1 MMVTFVSQCEKNAL
15 KKTRRV
21 LDAFANRIGDNT
33 WQTIITEDGLL
44 TVKKMLRKTASK
56 NTAVSCHWIRSRAR
70 SHFLW
75 VVGNKRRFDSEG
87 RVPVN
92 STGAEVEQ
100 YMDKGRWQTLDV
112 IKYAAAIA
120 GLFHDF
126 GKANKLFQDKINP
139 AITTD
144 SFEPYRHEWVS
155 LRLFQAFVGE
165 RSDEQWLDAL
175 ANGSLI
181 SRDDCYKDGLNNNSD
196 EEHPILS
203 LPKFAQLV
211 AWIIVTHHRLPL
223 VPKWRDEITEN
234 PAPLEKVDS
243 WLEKSFSALWN
254 SYRCND
260 KSQLHRLNDNWEFKE
275 KALPYNSVKWVSHA
289 TITAS
294 EAKKE
299 LTGLFS
305 DIESWDFINDQ
316 LFTSHLARL
325 SMMLADHY
333 YSAKPKVSEEW
344 RAVGYEIY
352 ANSYRKSEALFGSG
366 FKQKLDEHLIGVAC
380 HANRIT
386 QSLPKLNASLASLNA
401 NNFLSEPVKKSDK
414 KKYGWQDQAIK
425 LVNKFDKEPLTN
437 GFFGI
442 NMASTGKGKTIANA
456 KIMYALGEQLGRTR
470 FSVALG
476 LRSLTLQTGREFRN
490 SLSLSSEK
498 LAIAVGGVSVKQLF
512 ENSSK
517 TGQENVEAEQSGS
530 ESSQEV
536 LDEELYIDFR
546 GDTTHSLSKWTKYD
560 KNKRIDKLL
569 CAPVLVSTIDHLI
582 PATEGTSGGK
592 QIAPMLRL
600 LTSDLVLDEP
610 DDFGLSD
617 LPALCRLVNWAGMLG
632 SKVLLSTATMPPALA
647 YALYESY
654 RSGWSQYAKANLDSW
669 DQSLCCAWFDEFT
682 TSDYETRFVSD
693 LATFKQR
700 HQKFVD
706 KRIKNLKQEETKFP
720 PKRIGEII
728 PILQNAEKSHI
739 ENLAETIFKSICKL
753 HGHHHVSND
762 DKTVSIGLVRM
773 GNINPLVAVARSL
786 MAIGAP
792 ENTRIHY
799 CVYHSRYPLAIRS
812 YLENNLDTI
821 LNRKQQSTL
830 WSSKAGV
837 GENLSRFSEKHH
849 IFVVLASPV
858 AEVGRD
864 HDYDWA
870 VVEPSSMRSIIQ
882 LAGRVLRHR
891 EFDEHIKSPNVHLL
905 NESFKS
911 LKGKGIC
918 FERPGFESADIK
930 LASHDLTSTLKVE
943 QYNPINAIPRIQI
956 HHSVH
961 KNSKGEYL
969 NLGELESVALAWQL
983 FNGEKKAKV
992 WWANN
997 PHWCG
1002 EVQRQQRFRDSKKD
1016 DAYYLFVED
1025 EYRPPQW
1032 HWLNE
1037 AVYPVK
1043 MTTEIGI
1050 NIKNVKNIDIGERA
1064 NFWFDLDVGDIYA
1077 NLAKDFSIELD
1088 EVSRRFGELRVT
1100 EYRQDNYQEF
1110 CYHKNL
1116 GLFQEIDAQ

>member
-1 MMVTFVSQCEKNAL
+1 MMVTFVSQCQKNAL

-33 WQTIITEDGLL
+33 WQTVITEEGLL

-56 NTAVSCHWIRSRAR
+56 NTAVSCHWIRSRSR

-75 VVGNKRRFDSEG
+75 VVGNKRRFDEQG
-87 RVPVN
+87 IVPVN
-92 STGAEVEQ
+92 LTESKTSQ
-100 YMDKGRWQTLDV
+100 YKDCFGWKNLKILRH
-112 IKYAAAIA
+112 AASIA

-126 GKANKLFQDKINP
+126 GKANRLFQDKINP
-139 AITTD
+139 AISTD

-155 LRLFQAFVGE
+155 LRLFQAFVGM
-165 RSDEQWLDAL
+165 RTDEQWLDAL
-175 ANGSLI
+175 ANGSFD
-181 SRDDCYKDGLNNNSD
+181 SRSECYKDGVSNNSED
-196 EEHPILS
+196 KHPILS

-211 AWIIVTHHRLPL
+211 AWIIVSHHRLPL
-223 VPKWRDEITEN
+223 VPRWRENITEN
-234 PAPLEKVDS
+234 RAPLEKVDC
-243 WLEKSFSALWN
+243 WFEQSFSAIWN

-260 KSQLHRLNDNWEFKE
+260 KDQLHRLNDNWEFKE
-275 KALPYNSVKWVSHA
+275 KALPYNSIKWVSHA

-299 LTGLFS
+299 LAGLFAGI
-305 DIESWDFINDQ
+305 DSWDFINDQ

-333 YSAKPKVSEEW
+333 WSNDEHERKDEW
-344 RAVGYEIY
+344 RSGNYLVY
-352 ANSYRKSEALFGSG
+352 ANSNKKTRQL
-366 FKQKLDEHLIGVAC
+366 KQQLDEHLIGVAY
-380 HANRIT
+380 HANRIAK
-386 QSLPKLNASLASLNA
+386 SLPKLNASLASLNT
-401 NNFLSEPVKKSDK
+401 NDFLSGPVKKSDK

-470 FSVALG
+470 FGVALG

-490 SLSLSSEK
+490 SLALSSED

-512 ENSSK
+512 ENGSDARQESK
-517 TGQENVEAEQSGS
+517 EVEQSGS

-536 LDEELYIDFR
+536 LDKDLYIDYR
-546 GDTTHSLSKWTKYD
+546 GDATHSLSKWTKCD
-560 KNKRIDKLL
+560 KNKRVDELI

-654 RSGWSQYAKANLDSW
+654 RAGWSQYAKANLDSW
-669 DQSLCCAWFDEFT
+669 DQSICCAWFDEFT
-682 TSDYETRFVSD
+682 TSDYENRLVSE
-693 LATFKQR
+693 LTAFKQR
-700 HQKFVD
+700 HKKFVD
-706 KRIKNLKQEETKFP
+706 KRIDNLKQEEKDLP
-720 PKRIGEII
+720 AKRIGEII
-728 PILQNAEKSHI
+728 RVQQDT
-739 ENLAETIFKSICKL
+739 ENSYIGHLANTVFQSVCKL
-753 HGHHHVSND
+753 HSYHHEFKD
-762 DKTVSIGLVRM
+762 GKTVSVGIVRM
-773 GNINPLVAVARSL
+773 ANINPLVAVARSL
-786 MAIGAP
+786 LAKDAP

-812 YLENNLDTI
+812 YLENKLDKI
-821 LNRKQQSTL
+821 LNRKQQSAI
-830 WSSKAGV
+830 WSREAGV
-837 GENLSRFSEKHH
+837 GEILSSFPEMNH

-870 VVEPSSMRSIIQ
+870 VVEPSSLRSIIQ

-891 EFDEHIKSPNVHLL
+891 EFGEPIKSPNVHLL
-905 NESFKS
+905 NENFKA
-911 LKGKGIC
+911 LKGKPIC
-918 FERPGFESADIK
+918 FERPGFESSDIK
-930 LASHDLTSTLKVE
+930 LASHDLISTLEDK
-943 QYNPINAIPRIQI
+943 QYSPINAIPRIQI
-956 HHSVH
+956 KHSVN
-961 KNSKGEYL
+961 KNNKGEYL

-983 FNGEKKAKV
+983 FTGEKKAKV
-992 WWANN
+992 WWANH

-1016 DAYYLFVED
+1016 EAYYLFVED
-1025 EYRPPQW
+1025 EYRSPQW
-1032 HWLNE
+1032 RWLNE
-1037 AVYPVK
+1037 AVYPAK
-1043 MTTEIGI
+1043 MTEVLGVKIED
-1050 NIKNVKNIDIGERA
+1050 VKNIDMGEGVD
-1064 NFWFDLDVGDIYA
+1064 FWFDLDAVEIYK
-1077 NLAKDFSIELD
+1077 NLADDFSIELD
-1088 EVSRRFGELRVT
+1088 EVSHRFGELRVT
-1100 EYRQDNYQEF
+1100 EYRQSEYQEF
-1110 CYHKNL
+1110 LYHKNL
-1116 GLFQEIDAQ
+1116 GLFQEVDKE

>member
-1 MMVTFVSQCEKNAL
+1 MVTFVSQCEKKAL
-15 KKTRRV
+15 SKTRRV

-33 WQTIITEDGLL
+33 WQTVITEDGLL

-56 NTAVSCHWIRSRAR
+56 NTAVSCHWIRSRSR

-75 VVGNKRRFDSEG
+75 VVGNRRKFDGEG

-92 STGAEVEQ
+92 STEATTGQ
-100 YMDKGRWQTLDV
+100 YKDNFNWKNQKILTH
-112 IKYAAAIA
+112 AATIA

-139 AITTD
+139 VINTE

-155 LRLFQAFVGE
+155 LRLFQAFVGG
-165 RSDEQWLDAL
+165 RTDEQWLEAL
-175 ANGSLI
+175 ANGNF
-181 SRDDCYKDGLNNNSD
+181 DFVNDCFKDGLD
-196 EEHPILS
+196 DRAKGVKPILC
-203 LPKFAQLV
+203 LPSFAQLV
-211 AWIIVTHHRLPL
+211 AWIIVSHHRLPL
-223 VPKWRDEITEN
+223 VPKWRDDITGN
-234 PAPLEKVDS
+234 PAPIEKADA
-243 WLEKSFSALWN
+243 WLEHSFEAMWN

-260 KSQLHRLNDNWEFKE
+260 KDQLHRLNDNWSFKE
-275 KALPYNSVKWVSHA
+275 GALPYHSFKWVSHA
-289 TITAS
+289 GILAS

-299 LTGLFS
+299 LINLFAA
-305 DIESWDFINDQ
+305 DIDAWDFISDQ

-333 YSAKPKVSEEW
+333 WSNDKHENKDDW
-344 RAVGYEIY
+344 RSQNYLVY
-352 ANSYRKSEALFGSG
+352 ANTHKKTRHL
-366 FKQKLDEHLIGVAC
+366 KQQLDEHLIGVAH

-386 QSLPKLNASLASLNA
+386 KSLSKLNSSLPSLNP
-401 NNFLSEPVKKSDK
+401 NDFLSDPVAKKDEQ
-414 KKYGWQDQAIK
+414 KYGWQDQAIK
-425 LVNKFDKEPLTN
+425 LVSKFGKEPLAH

-476 LRSLTLQTGREFRN
+476 LRSLTLQTGREFRG
-490 SLSLSSEK
+490 SLSLSNED

-512 ENSSK
+512 ENSFNVS
-517 TGQENVEAEQSGS
+517 QENVEVEQSGS

-536 LDEELYIDFR
+536 LDEDLYIDYR
-546 GDTTHSLSKWTKYD
+546 GDLEHSLSEWTKYD
-560 KNKRIDKLL
+560 RNQRIDKLL

-617 LPALCRLVNWAGMLG
+617 LPALCRLVHWAGMLG

-654 RSGWSQYAKANLDSW
+654 RAGWSQYAKANLDNW
-669 DQSLCCAWFDEFT
+669 DQNICCAWFDEFT
-682 TSDYETRFVSD
+682 TSDYQNRFVND
-693 LATFKQR
+693 LVAYKKL
-700 HQKFVD
+700 HQKFVN
-706 KRIKNLKQEETKFP
+706 KRIKNIKKEEIKHP
-720 PKRIGEII
+720 PKRIGDII
-728 PILQNAEKSHI
+728 PVRKCSEKSHI
-739 ENLAETIFKSICKL
+739 ENLADTVFQSISEL
-753 HGHHHVSND
+753 HNHHHAYKD

-773 GNINPLVAVARSL
+773 ANINPLVAVAQSL
-786 MAIGAP
+786 MKIDAP

-812 YLENNLDTI
+812 YMENKLDTI
-821 LNRKQQSTL
+821 LNRKYQSAL
-830 WSSKAGV
+830 WTSEAGI
-837 GENLSRFSEKHH
+837 GDMLSRFPERNH

-891 EFDEHIKSPNVHLL
+891 ELGESIEISNIHLL
-905 NESFKS
+905 NENFKA
-911 LKGKGIC
+911 LKGKDIC
-918 FERPGFESADIK
+918 FDRPGFESTELK
-930 LASHDLTSTLKVE
+930 LASHDLRSRLEAE
-943 QYNPINAIPRIQI
+943 QYNPINAIPRIQ
-956 HHSVH
+956 
-961 KNSKGEYL
+961 
-969 NLGELESVALAWQL
+969 ELEIGRKTIIRDLKLIELEYVALALQL
-983 FNGEKKAKV
+983 FTGKNKAKV
-992 WWANN
+992 WWENT
-997 PHWCG
+997 PYWCG

-1016 DAYYLFVED
+1016 DAYYLIVEN
-1025 EYRPPQW
+1025 EYQPPQW

-1037 AVYPVK
+1037 AVYPAK
-1043 MTTEIGI
+1043 MTTEKNI
-1050 NIKNVKNIDIGERA
+1050 NIEPIATLDTGERID
-1064 NFWFDLDVGDIYA
+1064 FWFDLDVSGIYS
-1077 NLAKDFSIELD
+1077 NLANDFAIDLD

-1100 EYRQDNYQEF
+1100 EYGNGDYQEYR
-1110 CYHKNL
+1110 YHNNL
-1116 GLFQEIDAQ
+1116 GLFQEIDEE

>member
-1 MMVTFVSQCEKNAL
+1 MMVTFVSQCEKKAL
-15 KKTRRV
+15 NRTRRV
-21 LDAFANRIGDNT
+21 LDAFADRIGDNT
-33 WQTIITEDGLL
+33 WQTVITQEGLL
-44 TVKKMLRKTASK
+44 AVKKLLRKTASK
-56 NTAVSCHWIRSRAR
+56 NTAVSCHWIRSRSR
-70 SHFLW
+70 TDLVW
-75 VVGNKRRFDSEG
+75 VVGNKLKFNKQG
-87 RVPVN
+87 VVPVN
-92 STGAEVEQ
+92 FTVSTTSQ
-100 YMDKGRWQTLDV
+100 YKDSFGWKTLKI
-112 IKYAAAIA
+112 IKYAATIA

-139 AITTD
+139 AISTD

-165 RSDEQWLDAL
+165 CSDKQWLHAL
-175 ANGSLI
+175 ANGRFD
-181 SRDDCYKDGLNNNSD
+181 SRGDCYKDGLHNNSG
-196 EEHPILS
+196 EKHPILS

-211 AWIIVTHHRLPL
+211 AWIIVSHHRLPL
-223 VPKWRDEITEN
+223 VPNWREDITEN
-234 PAPLEKVDS
+234 RAPLEKVDS
-243 WLEKSFSALWN
+243 WFEKSFSAIWN

-260 KSQLHRLNDNWEFKE
+260 KDQLQRLNDNWDFKE
-275 KALPYNSVKWVSHA
+275 RALPYNSVKWVSHA

-294 EAKKE
+294 EATKE
-299 LTGLFS
+299 LMVLFAGGI
-305 DIESWDFINDQ
+305 DSWDFINGQ

-325 SMMLADHY
+325 SMMLADHH

-344 RAVGYEIY
+344 RAAGYETY

-366 FKQKLDEHLIGVAC
+366 FKQKLDEHLIGVAY

-386 QSLPKLNASLASLNA
+386 KSLPKLNASLTSLNA
-401 NNFLSEPVKKSDK
+401 NHFLSEPVKKSDK
-414 KKYGWQDQAIK
+414 KKYGWQDQAVK
-425 LVNKFDKEPLTN
+425 LVRKLDKEPLTN

-476 LRSLTLQTGREFRN
+476 LRSLTLQTGREFRD
-490 SLSLSSEK
+490 SLSLSSEE

-512 ENSSK
+512 ENSSD
-517 TGQENVEAEQSGS
+517 TGQESDDIEQSGS

-536 LDEELYIDFR
+536 LDKELYIDYR
-546 GDTTHSLSKWTKYD
+546 GDIKHSLSEWTKHD

-569 CAPVLVSTIDHLI
+569 CAPVLVSTIDHLM
-582 PATEGTSGGK
+582 PATEGAMGGK

-654 RSGWSQYAKANLDSW
+654 RAGWSQYAKGNLDNW
-669 DQSLCCAWFDEFT
+669 DQSICCAWFDEFT
-682 TSDYETRFVSD
+682 ASDYESRFVSD
-693 LATFKQR
+693 LTTFKQR

-706 KRIKNLKQEETKFP
+706 KRIKNLKLEETKYP
-720 PKRIGEII
+720 PRRIGEII
-728 PILQNAEKSHI
+728 SILKDAEKSNI
-739 ENLAETIFKSICKL
+739 ENLANTVFQSVCKL
-753 HGHHHVSND
+753 HSHHHNFKD
-762 DKTVSIGLVRM
+762 NKTVSIGLVRM
-773 GNINPLVAVARSL
+773 ANINPLVAVALSL
-786 MAIGAP
+786 MAIDAP
-792 ENTRIHY
+792 KDTRIHY

-812 YLENNLDTI
+812 YLENKLDKI
-821 LNRKQQSTL
+821 LNRKLQSTL
-830 WSSKAGV
+830 WSSVAGV
-837 GENLSRFSEKHH
+837 GEILSRFSEKHH

-882 LAGRVLRHR
+882 LAGRVRRHR
-891 EFDEHIKSPNVHLL
+891 ELEGPINNPNVHLL
-905 NESFKS
+905 NENFKA
-911 LKGKGIC
+911 LKGKEIC
-918 FERPGFESADIK
+918 FERPGFESSDIK
-930 LASHDLTSTLKVE
+930 LASHVLTSTLDEE

-956 HHSVH
+956 SHSVN
-961 KNSKGEYL
+961 KNTKGEYL

-992 WWANN
+992 WWASN

-1016 DAYYLFVED
+1016 EAYYLFVEN
-1025 EYRPPQW
+1025 EHRTQW

-1037 AVYPVK
+1037 AVYPAK
-1043 MTTEIGI
+1043 MTTQKNI
-1050 NIKNVKNIDIGERA
+1050 NIETIKSVDMGGRVE
-1064 NFWFDLDVGDIYA
+1064 FWCDLEAFVIYS
-1077 NLAKDFSIELD
+1077 NLADDFSIELD

-1100 EYRQDNYQEF
+1100 EYGQSDYQEF
-1110 CYHKNL
+1110 QYHKNL
-1116 GLFQEIDAQ
+1116 GLFQEIDTQ